1 MILHQISSGISKKM
15 VKNAVISSSQETV
28 CTYGMELLLSS
39 GMGVAA
45 LIVVSCVF
53 DVPFLWI
60 PYLAGFVPL
69 RISGGGL
76 HANTHQGCLLIFT
89 SAYTVL
95 LLACPWF
102 MSIRMYPF
110 LTSTITMSIICCISP
125 VEAMNKP
132 LKPEKRMKNRKK
144 SICLGVGNLLLSIV
158 VSKFCLT
165 NSRWITMYFTG
176 YGLAGIS
183 MVIAVGIN
191 LIERRKRQ

>member
-1 MILHQISSGISKKM
+1 M
-15 VKNAVISSSQETV
+15 VVNSVISSAQASV

-39 GMGVAA
+39 AIGVAA
-45 LIVVSCVF
+45 LIIVSCITQ
-53 DVPFLWI
+53 VPFLWI
-60 PYLAGFVPL
+60 PYLTGFVPL
-69 RISGGGL
+69 RLSGGGL
-76 HANTHQGCLLIFT
+76 HARTHQGCLLIFT

-110 LTSTITMSIICCISP
+110 VTSIITMSIICCISP
-125 VEAMNKP
+125 VEAKNKP
-132 LKPEKRMKNRKK
+132 LNQEKRTKNRMK
-144 SICLGVGNLLLSIV
+144 SICLGFGNLLVSII

-183 MVIAVGIN
+183 MVIAVVIN
-191 LIERRKRQ
+191 LIERREQQ